1 MSRFPQLL
9 TATVFSSVLILSSGL
24 LLAQE
29 KPGDQAEALPQVQT
43 KAFTPEPI
51 KIEAAKLPKPY
62 ASDSAE
68 KHPQVEKP
76 PEKPVLEAPEGFEV
90 NAFAAVDQARWLTI
104 GPKGEIVCVSSKT
117 DTVYVLEDRNA
128 DGVAE
133 IKYVLLDKA
142 KGAHLPFGMDFDEA
156 NFYLGNTNA
165 VLKFPYTYEAT
176 AAGERL
182 TLGDSEKLA
191 DLPGEGYNQHWTRNV
206 ILSLDGRQLYVSVGS
221 KTNADVEELPRA
233 AVLRMD
239 KDGSGQKVFASG
251 LRNPVGLAVHP
262 KTGELF
268 AAVNE
273 RDQLGDDLVPDY
285 FTSVKENGFYGW
297 PYCYLTPDLLDP
309 RHVKDG
315 KSVAPDLVAKTT
327 TPDVLFQAHSAAL
340 GVAFYQGDAFPER
353 YRDGAFVAM
362 RGSWNRDRGT
372 GYKIVYVP
380 FENDQPV
387 GHYEDFVRGFL
398 TDPSGP
404 KTWGRPVGV
413 TVGKDGSLFFTE
425 EANGYVYRVSCG
437 K

>member
-1 MSRFPQLL
+1 M
-9 TATVFSSVLILSSGL
+9 A
-24 LLAQE
+24 
-29 KPGDQAEALPQVQT
+29 
-43 KAFTPEPI
+43 
-51 KIEAAKLPKPY
+51 
-62 ASDSAE
+62 
-68 KHPQVEKP
+68 
-76 PEKPVLEAPEGFEV
+76 
-90 NAFAAVDQARWLTI
+90 
-104 GPKGEIVCVSSKT
+104 
-117 DTVYVLEDRNA
+117 
-128 DGVAE
+128 
-133 IKYVLLDKA
+133 
-142 KGAHLPFGMDFDEA
+142 FDEA
-156 NFYLGNTNA
+156 HFYLGNTNA
-165 VLKFPYTYEAT
+165 VLKYPYTYEKT
-176 AAGERL
+176 VGGERL
-182 TLGDSEKLA
+182 TLGEPEKIA

-221 KTNADVEELPRA
+221 KTNADVEEPPRA
-233 AVLRMD
+233 SVLRMD
-239 KDGSGQKVFASG
+239 KDGSSQKVYASG
-251 LRNPVGLAVHP
+251 LRNPVGLAVYP

-297 PYCYLTPDLLDP
+297 PYAYLAPELLDP

-315 KSVAPDLVAKTT
+315 KSVAPDLAAKTT

-362 RGSWNRDRGT
+362 RGSWNRDKGT

-380 FENDQPV
+380 FENEKPV

-398 TDPSGP
+398 TDPAVP

-425 EANGYVYRVSCG
+425 EGNGYVYRVSYG